1 MADPRPT
8 RALTKRQEKFVR
20 FMAMGPEECGS
31 ATEAARRAGYAS
43 QYADRQAAQ
52 LLGNSRVM
60 QEIDAEKERK
70 KRWVDMDDSE
80 LIGRVAEACR
90 AEAGPNQ
97 LRALELMSKIK
108 GLQRDVQKVEHSYA
122 DDMEQLNRQIREAEG
137 DLIPL
142 RVVN

>member
-1 MADPRPT
+1 MADTRPN

-52 LLGNSRVM
+52 LLGNPRVM
-60 QEIDAEKERK
+60 VEIEAEKERK
-70 KRWVDMDDSE
+70 KRWIDMEDAE

-122 DDMEQLNRQIREAEG
+122 DDMEALNRQIREEQA
-137 DLIPL
+137 LIPL
-142 RVVN
+142 RVVA

>member
-1 MADPRPT
+1 MAETGPE
-8 RALTKRQEKFVR
+8 RALTKRQAKFVR
-20 FMAMGPEECGS
+20 FMAMDDCKTP
-31 ATEAARRAGYAS
+31 TEAARRAGYSEAYS
-43 QYADRQAAQ
+43 VREGYRLA
-52 LLGNSRVM
+52 NNPRVAR
-60 QEIDAEKERK
+60 EVEAEKESK
-70 KRWVDMDDSE
+70 QRWVDMEDAE

-137 DLIPL
+137 DPIPL